1 MPVMPPSPTGA
12 PRRTQAERTA
22 TSAERLRR
30 ALAEL
35 IAEQGYERTTAAQIG
50 ERAGYSRAMV
60 RERYGSKDAL
70 LAALH
75 RSYEDALL
83 SDDGGTA
90 SGSGLERA
98 LAGVD
103 RLHAFA
109 SEHPVLL
116 RAIFVAS
123 FEAAGAARAVRPTVL
138 RWLDELGERARTW
151 LTAGIA
157 DGSVR
162 RELDVDAEVE
172 RFLDAAIAGAYRWVV
187 APDAVDY
194 PERLRAWRAT
204 MAARWAA

>member
-1 MPVMPPSPTGA
+1 MPTSPAGA
-12 PRRTQAERTA
+12 RRRTQAERTA

-35 IAEQGYERTTAAQIG
+35 IAEQGYERTTAAQVG

-70 LAALH
+70 LDALH

-83 SDDGGTA
+83 GGDAA
-90 SGSGLERA
+90 SGSGLDRA

-109 SEHPVLL
+109 TEHPVLL

-123 FEAAGAARAVRPTVL
+123 FEAAGAAQVVRPTVL
-138 RWLDELGERARTW
+138 RWLDELAGRARTW
-151 LTAGIA
+151 LAAGID

-162 RELDVDAEVE
+162 ADLDVAAEAE
-172 RFLDAAIAGAYRWVV
+172 RFLDEAIAGGYRWVI

-194 PERLRAWRAT
+194 PERLRAWRAA